1 VTDKQQIAAAR
12 KKAVEGGRLSID
24 DALALYEDND
34 LLFLADCAR
43 RAKERASGRSVY
55 YTVNR
60 HINLTNICSS
70 NCPLCA
76 FQVEEGDARGY
87 VLETDDIAR
96 ILDDAKNV
104 QNLSEIHI
112 VSALHPSKPFSYYVD
127 VVKQVKA
134 ALPDADCKAFTPVEV
149 VNFSKM
155 TGKSIREVLEIL
167 KDAGLDSLPGGGA
180 EILSGRV
187 RQLICP
193 KKATA
198 AEWVTTMRT
207 AHSLGIRTNASMMYG
222 HIETVRERFE
232 HLATLRAIQD
242 DTKGFQA
249 FMLFP
254 FHPAHTKLGEEYH
267 LTRVG
272 AWEDL
277 KMMALSRLFLDNI
290 AHVKAFWIMMTLP
303 IAELALQFGA
313 DDLDGTIGEEKIIHA
328 AGAKTQTGI
337 TKAKL
342 QSIIREAGYDPVE
355 RDTFYRPIHQ
365 PSSLRETSLI
375 HQPPSQRRKTSSGCF
390 AWPLAAGG
398 VPCTA
403 NQPAQ
408 RDFRGCDQNRMTEKE
423 AVELLQHGDVLALGR
438 AADAI
443 RRERYGDTATFLID
457 RNINY
462 TNVCQ
467 NECRFCAFYCKQDDP
482 RAYLLS
488 TDEILAKCRETAEA
502 GGTQVMIQGGL
513 YPGLGLD
520 YYLDM
525 LRAIKRE
532 FPQLVIHSFTATEIQ
547 HFAKEAG
554 LSIRETLLRLQDAGL
569 ASLPGGGAEIL
580 DDAVRSRVSPKKIST
595 DDYLDVM
602 RTAHEIGM
610 ESTATMVI
618 GLGETMEQRIA
629 SMARIRRLQDETG
642 GFRAF
647 IMWTFQPGH
656 TALERDGEAGEK
668 VSAIDYMKTLALSRL
683 FFDNIAHIQGSWV
696 TQGERIGQLTL
707 GFGADDAGSIM
718 LEENVVRAAG
728 TRYDMTEN
736 KMVRLIRAAGFT
748 PAQRDTEYH
757 VIRNF

>member
-1 VTDKQQIAAAR
+1 MQRNRSIASKKCRKYRIEDAGDKVTDRKQITAAR
-12 KKAVEGGRLSID
+12 QKAAEGKRLSID

-96 ILDDAKNV
+96 ILDDAKKV
-104 QNLSEIHI
+104 RNLSEIHI

-134 ALPDADCKAFTPVEV
+134 ALPEADCKAFTPVEV

-180 EILSGRV
+180 EILSDRV
-187 RQLICP
+187 RQIICP

-232 HLATLRAIQD
+232 HLACLRAIQD
-242 DTKGFQA
+242 DTQGFQA

-328 AGAKTQTGI
+328 AGARTQTGI

-355 RDTFYRPIHQ
+355 RDTFYHAI
-365 PSSLRETSLI
+365 SSLP
-375 HQPPSQRRKTSSGCF
+375 H
-390 AWPLAAGG
+390 
-398 VPCTA
+398 
-403 NQPAQ
+403 
-408 RDFRGCDQNRMTEKE
+408 
-423 AVELLQHGDVLALGR
+423 
-438 AADAI
+438 
-443 RRERYGDTATFLID
+443 
-457 RNINY
+457 
-462 TNVCQ
+462 
-467 NECRFCAFYCKQDDP
+467 
-482 RAYLLS
+482 
-488 TDEILAKCRETAEA
+488 
-502 GGTQVMIQGGL
+502 
-513 YPGLGLD
+513 
-520 YYLDM
+520 
-525 LRAIKRE
+525 
-532 FPQLVIHSFTATEIQ
+532 
-547 HFAKEAG
+547 
-554 LSIRETLLRLQDAGL
+554 
-569 ASLPGGGAEIL
+569 
-580 DDAVRSRVSPKKIST
+580 
-595 DDYLDVM
+595 
-602 RTAHEIGM
+602 
-610 ESTATMVI
+610 
-618 GLGETMEQRIA
+618 
-629 SMARIRRLQDETG
+629 
-642 GFRAF
+642 
-647 IMWTFQPGH
+647 
-656 TALERDGEAGEK
+656 
-668 VSAIDYMKTLALSRL
+668 
-683 FFDNIAHIQGSWV
+683 
-696 TQGERIGQLTL
+696 
-707 GFGADDAGSIM
+707 
-718 LEENVVRAAG
+718 
-728 TRYDMTEN
+728 
-736 KMVRLIRAAGFT
+736 
-748 PAQRDTEYH
+748 
-757 VIRNF
+757 